1 MALLSKMP
9 LKTGGTTYIAAPPL
23 FHTWGWAH
31 LNLAMLL
38 GSTLVLT
45 RKFDPAGSLEVL
57 KEHRCDAMVVIPV
70 MMQRIMKLSP
80 EEREGDWSFLKVVA
94 ASGSALPG
102 DLATDWMDAF
112 GENLY
117 NTYGSTE
124 VAWATIAQPQDMRDA
139 PGTAGKPP
147 YNTVVKIYDED
158 GRSSRWSPSGRIFV
172 GNTMLFGGYT
182 ATPTRRRT

>member
-1 MALLSKMP
+1 
-9 LKTGGTTYIAAPPL
+9 
-23 FHTWGWAH
+23 
-31 LNLAMLL
+31 
-38 GSTLVLT
+38 
-45 RKFDPAGSLEVL
+45 
-57 KEHRCDAMVVIPV
+57 
-70 MMQRIMKLSP
+70 
-80 EEREGDWSFLKVVA
+80 
-94 ASGSALPG
+94 
-102 DLATDWMDAF
+102 MDAF

-158 GRSSRWSPSGRIFV
+158 GQEVEQGASRVASSSATRCSSAATP
-172 GNTMLFGGYT
+172 